1 MKLISKALFAMAM
14 VLLVST
20 ANAQTSFG
28 VKAGLNASTVIGFH
42 DAKYKKTGFHVG
54 LATQTSLTDN
64 LGLESGLYYS
74 TLGLKHENEVVKIY
88 TDPSYLQL
96 PVSLFFKLDL
106 SNGLYLYPAVGVY
119 AGYGIGG
126 KFKIERYTGSL
137 ETLKTDFFIDDVTD
151 RFDFGLNVGA
161 SLRIDQLS
169 IGLGYDLG
177 LTRLNK
183 ESLEGATDTKNGNI
197 RVSVGYFFN

>member
-28 VKAGLNASTVIGFH
+28 VKAGLNASTITGVD
-42 DAKYKKTGFHVG
+42 DAKYKPGFHVG

-64 LGLESGLYYS
+64 FGLESGLYYS
-74 TLGLKHENEVVKIY
+74 TLGFQTKEVEGAKFSAN
-88 TDPSYLQL
+88 PSYLQL
-96 PVSLFFKLDL
+96 PLSLFFKLDL
-106 SNGLYLYPAVGVY
+106 SSGLYLYPAVGVY

-126 KFKIERYTGSL
+126 EYKIEGEGASVNLDYFKKSDL
-137 ETLKTDFFIDDVTD
+137 FENNK
-151 RFDFGLNVGA
+151 FDFGFNVGA

-177 LTRLNK
+177 LTKINK
-183 ESLEGATDTKNGNI
+183 KSSDENDDLKNGNI